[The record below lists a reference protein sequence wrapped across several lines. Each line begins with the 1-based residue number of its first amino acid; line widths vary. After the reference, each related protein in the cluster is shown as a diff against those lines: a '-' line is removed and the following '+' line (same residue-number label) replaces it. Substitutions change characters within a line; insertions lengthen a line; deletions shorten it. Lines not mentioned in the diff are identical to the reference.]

1 MEGERAGSRRRARDR
16 NQGLMKTTGPNAA
29 DHGNWGRLSGEG
41 RSAAVIRL
49 ILLDRTVSFPYH
61 TLVRWEYSVGE
72 SEMLLLYAGN
82 SVVTITGRRLVR
94 LRDGLDAGRL
104 EQVRS
109 QGERAAL
116 RAAVHEPWIQGITVK
131 SP

>member
-1 MEGERAGSRRRARDR
+1 MMEPT
-16 NQGLMKTTGPNAA
+16 NPNAA
-29 DHGNWGRLSGEG
+29 DHGTWGRLSSEG

-49 ILLDRTVSFPYH
+49 ILPDRTVSFPYH
-61 TLVRWEYSVGE
+61 TLARWEYSVGE
-72 SEMLLLYAGN
+72 SESLLLFAGT
-82 SVVTITGRRLVR
+82 SVVTINGRHLGV

-116 RAAVHEPWIQGITVK
+116 RAAAHEPWIQGITVK